1 VLLRCFWATTAM
13 WAEHIHTLTGEFTV
27 YTVDM
32 LGPPGASV

>member
-13 WAEHIHTLTGEFTV
+13 WAEHIHTLTGHFTV